1 MMTLLF
7 VAHFVNASNDFKV
20 RLFSE
25 NLKVEDWESI
35 SWTKDD
41 KPYYLEGHDLMCTLK
56 FIMASIFH
64 KLTWFSIN
72 LDVDTQARGKT
83 LLFQNLLIQ
92 IFSVFPLTN
101 SKLHQ
106 NYLDKN
112 IRIQLFPAPFLCKT
126 SRNSTFECAL
136 CATRWDLK
144 SAYLIFVTTIKTA
157 GCERNLAKWKIIQ
170 LEIEK
175 LLKAQCKSLH
185 KM

>member
-7 VAHFVNASNDFKV
+7 VANFVNAPNDFKV

-25 NLKVEDWESI
+25 NLKVEDLESI
-35 SWTKDD
+35 TWTKDD

-72 LDVDTQARGKT
+72 LDVDTQGKT

-136 CATRWDLK
+136 MHCVQRGEIWRVHTWYLSQASK
-144 SAYLIFVTTIKTA
+144 SPVVK
-157 GCERNLAKWKIIQ
+157 
-170 LEIEK
+170 EI
-175 LLKAQCKSLH
+175 
-185 KM
+185 

>member
-7 VAHFVNASNDFKV
+7 VAHFVNAPNVFKV

-72 LDVDTQARGKT
+72 LDVDTQARENTFLWKTSSGLWRFCKGENVFKSSLQYEYFAKQRKKHPKSWLKPLLLDGFFGRGRCQSFTHGGFLFWGKT
-83 LLFQNLLIQ
+83 
-92 IFSVFPLTN
+92 VFW
-101 SKLHQ
+101 HQ
-106 NYLDKN
+106 MQQGG
-112 IRIQLFPAPFLCKT
+112 I
-126 SRNSTFECAL
+126 
-136 CATRWDLK
+136 
-144 SAYLIFVTTIKTA
+144 
-157 GCERNLAKWKIIQ
+157 
-170 LEIEK
+170 
-175 LLKAQCKSLH
+175 
-185 KM
+185 

>member
-7 VAHFVNASNDFKV
+7 VAHFVNAPNNFKV

-25 NLKVEDWESI
+25 NLKVEDWENTT
-35 SWTKDD
+35 WTKDD

-106 NYLDKN
+106 NYSDKK

-126 SRNSTFECAL
+126 SRNSAFECAL
-136 CATRWDLK
+136 CATSWDLK
-144 SAYLIFVTTIKTA
+144 SAHLIFVTNIKTA
-157 GCERNLAKWKIIQ
+157 GCVRNLAKCKIIKS
-170 LEIEK
+170 EREK
-175 LLKAQCKSLH
+175 LVYAQCKSLRTV
-185 KM
+185 